1 MHCHHTSHF
10 DNYHYTNHNHFN
22 HTNPMEILL
31 TQLTKRILMLPLML
45 MAVTAGLAQDKL
57 ADVAPL
63 DKRMRAID
71 SVDIVRIMEKERV
84 GNPASALY
92 PDWDNTYTNGFKAEI
107 PKEYKIDL
115 RGFRMP
121 CESQRVTS
129 HFGYRRRFGRNHY
142 GTDIKVYTGD
152 TIYAAFTG
160 KVRAVAYNRR
170 GWGKYV
176 LIRHDNGL
184 ETLYGHMSKQLVE
197 ENQEVKAGEP
207 IGLGGNTGRSY
218 GSHLHFETRF
228 LGRFIDPEKLFD
240 FEARDI
246 LGDYYLYSSVG
257 RSRILTSDEAKN
269 LPSNE
274 ILASVGGPTFQ
285 ADKEAESLRF
295 QKERKASIRAGVH
308 KVKKGESL
316 STIAR
321 KRGTTVSRLCKLNNI
336 TTKTVLRVGQILKC

>member
-1 MHCHHTSHF
+1 M
-10 DNYHYTNHNHFN
+10 
-22 HTNPMEILL
+22 LL
-31 TQLTKRILMLPLML
+31 LPVAMLV
-45 MAVTAGLAQDKL
+45 ASAGLAQDKL

-71 SVDIVRIMEKERV
+71 SVSIADMLVKERI
-84 GNPASALY
+84 GDPASALY
-92 PDWDNTYTNGFKAEI
+92 PEWNNTNTGISGVEM
-107 PKEYKIDL
+107 PKEFKIDL

-129 HFGYRRRFGRNHY
+129 HYGYRRRFRRNHY

-160 KVRAVAYNRR
+160 KVRIVAYNRR

-228 LGRFIDPEKLFD
+228 LGKFIDPEKMFD
-240 FEARDI
+240 FENRDV
-246 LGDYYLYSSVG
+246 LADFYLYSSAG
-257 RSRILTSDEAKN
+257 RSRLLTAEEAKGM
-269 LPSNE
+269 PSND

-285 ADKEAESLRF
+285 ADKEAASKRF
-295 QKERKASIRAGVH
+295 QEERKTSIRAGVH

-316 STIAR
+316 SVIAR